1 VSVFRNRGTLLAL
14 GLVLSA
20 CVPECGQRHR
30 LARVDLGQ
38 LKDAS
43 RRFRADTGR
52 WPSSLQ
58 EMAPPSCR
66 GPSCALR
73 VLHNDPWG
81 HPYGL
86 AITPERIR
94 VVSAG
99 PSGQLGDGD
108 DLDLVVW
115 QRMNPM
121 PP

>member
-1 VSVFRNRGTLLAL
+1 MRLRMTQARLVAL

-20 CVPECGQRHR
+20 CVPECGQRQR
-30 LARVDLGQ
+30 LARVDLAQ
-38 LKDAS
+38 LRDAVQT
-43 RRFRADTGR
+43 FRGDTGQ

-66 GPSCALR
+66 GPSCTLR
-73 VLHNDPWG
+73 ELHNDPWG
-81 HPYGL
+81 HPYRL

-115 QRMNPM
+115 QRMNPI